1 MAVDSSTV
9 ETYDD
14 LLVRED
20 LQEAYSMIS
29 PEECPVQQAL
39 GTRDVDQPRFD
50 WPTLELASP
59 VANNRVAEGED
70 DPGTDDPTL
79 GLRWWNYTQIS
90 DKVVSVSNTSQSSDS
105 AANNVQRIM
114 TQISLKIRELKRDME
129 LSLTANVAAN
139 AGAGDGATARVTAG
153 LQAWLST
160 NVQDGGAGASDPV
173 YSETTYGTVDT
184 AAVAANAQAAL
195 DEDDFNALIE
205 SCWNAGANPS
215 LVLCHGGNK
224 RVISSTF
231 VGNAT
236 RYQNAPDKEVVA
248 AIDFYDSD
256 FGMLTVVPTRFM
268 PALDANADGSGGS
281 SWSVLLLDPD
291 YARIAFLDNVQR
303 KPLAETGHSL
313 KSLVWAEYGLQVDN
327 EAAHG
332 IYRDTNLQ
340 AA

>member
-29 PEECPVQQAL
+29 PEETPLQQAI
-39 GTRDVDQPRFD
+39 GTRDVTQPRFD

-59 VANNRVAEGED
+59 VMNNRVAEGED
-70 DPGTDDPTL
+70 DPDTDDATL

-105 AANNVQRIM
+105 AAENIQRIM
-114 TQISLKIRELKRDME
+114 TQISLKMRELKRDME
-129 LSLTANVAAN
+129 LSLTANLAAN

-153 LQAWLST
+153 LQAWLTT
-160 NVQDGGAGASDPV
+160 NVVDNSGTDPT
-173 YSETTYGTVDT
+173 YSETTYGTPN
-184 AAVAANAQAAL
+184 AAAGAGTPIAI
-195 DEDDFNALIE
+195 DEDSFNDLIE

-236 RYQNAPDKEVVA
+236 RYQAAPDKEVVA

-268 PALDANADGSGGS
+268 PALDANADGSGGT
-281 SWSVLLLDPD
+281 SWSVLLLDPE
-291 YARIAFLDNVQR
+291 YARVAFLDNVQR

-332 IYRDTNLQ
+332 IYRDTNLS
-340 AA
+340 AT

>member
-1 MAVDSSTV
+1 MAVDSNTV

-39 GTRDVDQPRFD
+39 GTRDITQPRFD

-59 VANNRVAEGED
+59 VMNNRVAEGDD
-70 DPGTDDPTL
+70 DPATDAATL

-90 DKVVSVSNTSQSSDS
+90 DKVVSVSNTSQSSES
-105 AANNVQRIM
+105 AAENVQRIM
-114 TQISLKIRELKRDME
+114 TQISLKMRELKRDME
-129 LSLTANVAAN
+129 LSLLSNLAAN
-139 AGAGDGATARVTAG
+139 AGAGDGATTRITAG
-153 LQAWLST
+153 MQAWLTT
-160 NVQDGGAGASDPV
+160 NAVDGGGTAADPT
-173 YSETTYGTVDT
+173 YSETTYGTPNAGATAGTPAPISEDT
-184 AAVAANAQAAL
+184 
-195 DEDDFNALIE
+195 FNDLIQ
-205 SCWNAGANPS
+205 SCWNAGANPT

-248 AIDFYDSD
+248 AVDFYDSD
-256 FGMLTVVPTRFM
+256 FGMLTVVPTRFF
-268 PALDANADGSGGS
+268 PALNANADGSGGT
-281 SWSVLLLDPD
+281 SWSVLMLDPD
-291 YARIAFLDNVQR
+291 YARVAFLDNVQR

-313 KSLVWAEYGLQVDN
+313 KSLIWAEYGLQVDN

-332 IYRDTNLQ
+332 IYRDTNLL